1 MNIYKVEGK
10 QVVYFSFDVE
20 AENEDEAR
28 ELASDFY
35 DPITDIINEGS
46 LEIYDVTLIEDD
58 EKIDY

>member
-1 MNIYKVEGK
+1 MNTYKVEGK

-35 DPITDIINEGS
+35 DPGTDIIDEGFP
-46 LEIYDVTLIEDD
+46 EIYDVTLIEDD

>member
-1 MNIYKVEGK
+1 MNTYKVEGK

-35 DPITDIINEGS
+35 DPITDIIDEGS

-58 EKIDY
+58 EKFDY